1 MAKVTIDNG
10 ALGSVIRAA
19 LNAMF
24 TELYQ
29 ILTGKAGGQTIIGG
43 TLTTQRLTLKAN
55 AANDTTGGV
64 DVSSSLTSTSKTTG
78 AFTVAGG
85 MGVSGPAFLAS
96 TNVDEVKVSTVK
108 VLGAQV
114 AAIGLDAKADA
125 AKITDIITALR
136 AHGIIG
142 PNA

>member
-1 MAKVTIDNG
+1 MAKTTINNG
-10 ALGSVIRAA
+10 DTGSVIRTA

-29 ILTGKAGGQTIIGG
+29 LLTGKAGGQTIIGG

-85 MGVSGPAFLAS
+85 VGISGPAFLAS
-96 TNVDEVKVSTVK
+96 TNVDELKVSTVK
-108 VLGAQV
+108 VIGEQV
-114 AAIGLDAKADA
+114 AAIGLDAETDA
-125 AKITDIITALR
+125 NKITAIIAALR
-136 AHGIIG
+136 AHGLMG